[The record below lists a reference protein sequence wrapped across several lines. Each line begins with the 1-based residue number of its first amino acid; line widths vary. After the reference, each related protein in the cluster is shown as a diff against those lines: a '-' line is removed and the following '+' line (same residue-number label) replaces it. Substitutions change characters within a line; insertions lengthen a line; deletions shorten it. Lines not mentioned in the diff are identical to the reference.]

1 MFREIFG
8 PKNDEAVNLEYY
20 LTNTCFVGSYR
31 KSGSSEGWIFRMLCF
46 NQTVDTEQEK
56 FHNTFLHFSR
66 YSSVE
71 SSYWHIHM
79 HCQLPVF
86 TIHNDHFV
94 AAVTEVNVVLQ
105 MTSQSNSVT
114 KLWQHCVCKGM
125 MYYTIKFMMVFKYH
139 IFSNLISTRI

>member
-8 PKNDEAVNLEYY
+8 PKSNEAVNLECY
-20 LTNTCFVGSYR
+20 LTKTCFVGSGR
-31 KSGSSEGWIFRMLCF
+31 QSRSSESRSFTLLCF

-71 SSYWHIHM
+71 MSYWRCIHM
-79 HCQLPVF
+79 HRQLPLF

-105 MTSQSNSVT
+105 VTPHSNSGT
-114 KLWQHCVCKGM
+114 KFWQHCVCRCM
-125 MYYTIKFMMVFKYH
+125 LYYTIKFVMVF
-139 IFSNLISTRI
+139 